1 MLSLAFSYNP
11 MGSGKQSGVLLPT
24 FWLIKSLKLLWSA
37 LSHLYSFS
45 SFSWVI
51 FWVQLRVQ
59 HLLNDFYVGNKFP
72 PNYLLILIHVLCIM
86 IMMMKNLPRNFF
98 ICTTRYIYWIHCFFL
113 HKYGHIMRLPRLPS
127 GKESACQYSRHRR
140 CRFDPWVR
148 RIPGSRSWHP
158 TPVFLPGE
166 FHGQRSLAGYS
177 PLCTSF
183 ANFFFFF

>member
-1 MLSLAFSYNP
+1 
-11 MGSGKQSGVLLPT
+11 
-24 FWLIKSLKLLWSA
+24 
-37 LSHLYSFS
+37 
-45 SFSWVI
+45 
-51 FWVQLRVQ
+51 
-59 HLLNDFYVGNKFP
+59 
-72 PNYLLILIHVLCIM
+72 
-86 IMMMKNLPRNFF
+86 MMMKNLPRNFF

-183 ANFFFFF
+183 ANFFFFFNLIYLYFFHVNIASSIWWGNHIHYMEGPWCN